1 MDTKIFKL
9 FINFPFATK
18 NIYIS
23 NKLQK
28 LDSRRITYFKNVE
41 PLGRNIQKILG
52 QFLTTQKLR
61 GNRSYITEIKKGE
74 KLPFLLFNL

>member
-1 MDTKIFKL
+1 MKKKL
-9 FINFPFATK
+9 LSFCYK

-28 LDSRRITYFKNVE
+28 LNSQRIAYFKNVE

-61 GNRSYITEIKKGE
+61 GNRSQIIEIRSQVVGIGCRE
-74 KLPFLLFNL
+74 KWLLPGT